1 MAVLLVEDDT
11 LVRLTL
17 AEILEDAGLDVL
29 EAGNAEDALEILRH
43 PAHRIRVLVTDLNLG
58 AGDGGLLLAAKAR
71 RHLPNLQVVY
81 ATGSP
86 EKFIAHTFSPWEMV
100 FLKPFDPAAL
110 AAAVEAL
117 NRPLRQQRRTQ
128 LRVVETVASSL

>member
-17 AEILEDAGLDVL
+17 AEALESTGLDIL
-29 EAGNAEDALEILRH
+29 EAGDAEEALEILRH
-43 PAHRIRVLVTDLNLG
+43 PAHRIKILVTDLNLG
-58 AGDGGLLLAAKAR
+58 AGDDGLLLAAKAR

-86 EKFIAHTFSPWEMV
+86 EKFITHTFSPWERV
-100 FLKPFDPAAL
+100 FLKPFDPATL
-110 AAAVEAL
+110 AAAVGAL
-117 NRPLRQQRRTQ
+117 NKPRRQQRRTQ